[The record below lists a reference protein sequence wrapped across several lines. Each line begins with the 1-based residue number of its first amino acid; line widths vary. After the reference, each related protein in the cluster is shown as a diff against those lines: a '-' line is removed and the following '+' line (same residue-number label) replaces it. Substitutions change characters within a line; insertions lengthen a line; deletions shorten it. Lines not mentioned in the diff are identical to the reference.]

1 MPLRWL
7 LLFENTEQGDTIKNK
22 LFFSEEDNMQT
33 FFKFIKIIFEISLI
47 MILYYITGTFL
58 PVIYKVSILCW
69 IAVTII
75 VLLFN
80 YNFLIKLFI
89 KEEKKKKM
97 IYLIFTTL
105 TIQKY
110 SKYVC

>member
-1 MPLRWL
+1 
-7 LLFENTEQGDTIKNK
+7 
-22 LFFSEEDNMQT
+22 
-33 FFKFIKIIFEISLI
+33 

-58 PVIYKVSILCW
+58 PIVYKVSILCW
-69 IAVTII
+69 FAAIII

-89 KEEKKKKM
+89 KEEQKEKM
-97 IYLIFTTL
+97 NYLIFTIL

-110 SKYVC
+110 SKYAC